1 MPFRKIKFYKKS
13 AKLEGPFVTL
23 VNQDGS
29 FKEVYP
35 TFIRSGYLDGAVFD
49 NISLFDD
56 VRQLTLQ
63 EDKDS
68 SFPSLNFLKGC
79 SKIEV
84 LVIKQSK
91 SNKSY
96 ASLFG

>member
-1 MPFRKIKFYKKS
+1 MPFRKIKFYNKS
-13 AKLEGPFVTL
+13 ATVEGPFVTL

-84 LVIKQSK
+84 LVIKQCK
-91 SNKSY
+91 SNRSY